1 MDSFMDK
8 WLWEP
13 AGAAFSVT
21 YPAKT
26 TLFAGCQFR
35 RSAQLCGNRVSATYP
50 AKTTLFAGRQSR
62 RSAQLCGSAGPFGLA
77 ISANTLQAH
86 NVRSLP

>member
-1 MDSFMDK
+1 MDSFMDE

-26 TLFAGCQFR
+26 TFFAGRQFR
-35 RSAQLCGNRVSATYP
+35 RCAQPCGNRVSVTYP
-50 AKTTLFAGRQSR
+50 AKTTLFAGR
-62 RSAQLCGSAGPFGLA
+62 
-77 ISANTLQAH
+77 
-86 NVRSLP
+86 